1 MSYGNNDFLYPM
13 PWNCRQK
20 YENTHYIDSFRFSKE
35 FMSVFKL
42 AFAWCLS
49 KDVYYS
55 TFFGVKKKMIAD
67 TRCSCGQWFPG
78 PGRI

>member
-1 MSYGNNDFLYPM
+1 
-13 PWNCRQK
+13 
-20 YENTHYIDSFRFSKE
+20 
-35 FMSVFKL
+35 MSVFKL